1 MLACVGSGAGTGSG
15 VGIGLGAGAGT
26 GSGAGA
32 GAGLG
37 AGIGLGAGTRL
48 DTGTR
53 LGSDAGGVAGA
64 GIGLGAGAGA
74 GLGAGAGVG
83 GGMGGVERREESG
96 SADSRR
102 AWTGRGT
109 AAAEG
114 RDGGAKA
121 TGAVE
126 ARGPPASLIRDA
138 EGRRTC
144 DGCAGRFAPLDD
156 SSDFLAR
163 NT

>member
-1 MLACVGSGAGTGSG
+1 MLACVGSGAGTDS
-15 VGIGLGAGAGT
+15 
-26 GSGAGA
+26 
-32 GAGLG
+32 
-37 AGIGLGAGTRL
+37 GAGTRL

-74 GLGAGAGVG
+74 GAGVG
-83 GGMGGVERREESG
+83 GGMGGVGRREESG
-96 SADSRR
+96 STDSRR
-102 AWTGRGT
+102 AWTGGGT

-144 DGCAGRFAPLDD
+144 DGCVGRFAPLDD

>member
-53 LGSDAGGVAGA
+53 
-64 GIGLGAGAGA
+64 LGAGAGA

>member
-64 GIGLGAGAGA
+64 GIGLGA